1 MPRQPSRVARL
12 TPPSSRLWPGP
23 FAARMGALGLLMTL
37 GGCSPALDWRT
48 ISPTEA
54 PGLNMAFPCKPEV
67 LSRPQALTSL
77 GQRAVQLTQWQCE
90 ADGIRWSLMRAQAD
104 TPEMRLQLLKA
115 LREGLG
121 RNMSPPEGRMAR
133 LQRVADLKHPAGRT
147 PHPDEGQYLIEGQL
161 PRIDAPPA
169 PMHAVL
175 WQFSKGM
182 DVYQLG
188 AWHPTLRPDD
198 PRLAPFA
205 EGVNFRD

>member
-1 MPRQPSRVARL
+1 
-12 TPPSSRLWPGP
+12 
-23 FAARMGALGLLMTL
+23 MGTLCLALGL

-48 ISPTEA
+48 LSPAEA
-54 PGLNMAFPCKPEV
+54 PALNMAFPCKPEV
-67 LSRPQALTSL
+67 LSRTQALLNL
-77 GQRAVQLTQWQCE
+77 GQRAVQMTQWQCE

-115 LREGLG
+115 LREGLA
-121 RNMSPPEGRMAR
+121 RNMSPPEGRPAR
-133 LQRVADLKHPAGRT
+133 LQRVAELRHPTGRT
-147 PHPDEGQYLIEGQL
+147 LHPDEGQYLIEGHL

-175 WQFSKGM
+175 WQFSKGL

-188 AWHPTLRPDD
+188 AWHPTLQPDD
-198 PRLAPFA
+198 PRLTPFA